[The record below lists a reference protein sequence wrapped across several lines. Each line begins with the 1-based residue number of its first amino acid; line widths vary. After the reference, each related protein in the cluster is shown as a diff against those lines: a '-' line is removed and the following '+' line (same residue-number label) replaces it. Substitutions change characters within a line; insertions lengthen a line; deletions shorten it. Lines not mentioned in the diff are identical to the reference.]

1 MVYVSGRPE
10 TPQGDQRRLKA
21 MQGYPKLDRPKEC
34 LSMIWWH
41 NFVLLNHVALFGTNR
56 TNDRPAETFVYVVFH
71 SRRIMYVH
79 LVTVY
84 ANFAQ
89 EAR

>member
-1 MVYVSGRPE
+1 
-10 TPQGDQRRLKA
+10 

>member
-1 MVYVSGRPE
+1 MSGRPE
-10 TPQGDQRRLKA
+10 TPQGA
-21 MQGYPKLDRPKEC
+21 PEETQGYAGGVQKWTYLEEC
-34 LSMIWWH
+34 LSMIWWR
-41 NFVLLNHVALFGTNR
+41 NFPLLNHVALFGINR

-71 SRRIMYVH
+71 SMRIMYVN

>member
-1 MVYVSGRPE
+1 MSGRPE

-21 MQGYPKLDRPKEC
+21 MQGVTKCY
-34 LSMIWWH
+34 I
-41 NFVLLNHVALFGTNR
+41 HVALFGINR
-56 TNDRPAETFVYVVFH
+56 THDRPAETFVYVAFH
-71 SRRIMYVH
+71 SMRIMYAN

-89 EAR
+89 EAH

>member
-1 MVYVSGRPE
+1 
-10 TPQGDQRRLKA
+10 
-21 MQGYPKLDRPKEC
+21 MQGVCTISWTPKEC

-41 NFVLLNHVALFGTNR
+41 NFVLLNHVALFGINR
-56 TNDRPAETFVYVVFH
+56 TNDRPAETFVHVVFH
-71 SRRIMYVH
+71 SMRIMYVD

>member
-1 MVYVSGRPE
+1 
-10 TPQGDQRRLKA
+10 
-21 MQGYPKLDRPKEC
+21 
-34 LSMIWWH
+34 MIWWH
-41 NFVLLNHVALFGTNR
+41 NFVLLNHVALFRINR
-56 TNDRPAETFVYVVFH
+56 TNDRPAETFAYVVFH
-71 SRRIMYVH
+71 SMRIMYVN